1 MAIFI
6 LAGHHNNDPGAI
18 SPHTGEKEADLTK
31 ELAGMVTE
39 RINDIAPDI
48 ETWNDD
54 PNDALNRVVAKISE
68 RITNKDIICDIH
80 FNSFHSSSATGFEV
94 IVSNNAGQVSKSI
107 ANDLCDIIPKVI
119 GISNRG
125 VKTESQTARGRLA
138 IVNLPGVAVLIETA
152 FLSNPTDMDKYHKQK
167 HWVADEIARILIKHH
182 D

>member
-39 RINDIAPDI
+39 RVNQLAPDI

-54 PNDALNRVVAKISE
+54 PNDALNRVIAKISE
-68 RITNKDIICDIH
+68 RITNKDALCDIH

-94 IVSNNAGQVSKSI
+94 IVRNNAGQASRAI
-107 ANDLCDIIPKVI
+107 ANDLCDTLPKVM
-119 GISNRG
+119 GIANRG

-138 IVNLPGVAVLIETA
+138 IVNLPGSAVLIETA
-152 FLSNPTDMDKYHKQK
+152 FLSNPEDMAKYHENK

>member
-31 ELAGMVTE
+31 ELAAMVTE
-39 RINDIAPDI
+39 RVNQLAPHI

-54 PNDALNRVVAKISE
+54 PNDALNRVIAKISE
-68 RITNKDIICDIH
+68 RITGKDIVCDIH
-80 FNSFHSSSATGFEV
+80 FNSFHNGKATGFEV
-94 IVSNNAGQVSKSI
+94 IVSNNAGGKSKSI
-107 ANDLCDIIPKVI
+107 ANDLCDIIPKVM
-119 GISNRG
+119 GIANRG

-138 IVNLPGVAVLIETA
+138 IVNLKGSAVLIEVA
-152 FLSNPTDMDKYHKQK
+152 FISNPNDMKSYHKNK

-182 D
+182 H

>member
-31 ELAGMVTE
+31 ELAAMVTE
-39 RINDIAPDI
+39 RISDLAPDI

-54 PNDALNRVVAKISE
+54 PNDALNRVIAKITE
-68 RITNKDIICDIH
+68 TITSKDILCDIH
-80 FNSFHSSSATGFEV
+80 FNSFHTDKATGFEV

-107 ANDLCDIIPKVI
+107 ANDLCDVIPKVI
-119 GISNRG
+119 GIANRG

-138 IVNLPGVAVLIETA
+138 IVNLLGSAVLIETA
-152 FLSNPTDMDKYHKQK
+152 FLSNPEDMDKYHKQK